1 MGMGPCR
8 FRELLGGR
16 EEAVVQR
23 RVMSLRLLLVALA
36 GAAVVAACA
45 SDDDALTVAEYAE
58 RCGARSGF
66 DEVWE
71 TWGEFTTELSDVYNE
86 LAAATPPDVLIAFHA
101 ASTEAA
107 RVLLAFGEDQPADA
121 VFDTVALSTPALLAA
136 ADALDAARSLLPE
149 DVRSELRATGC
160 IGEEG

>member
-1 MGMGPCR
+1 MGTGPRGVGSC
-8 FRELLGGR
+8 GVGR

-23 RVMSLRLLLVALA
+23 RMMPLRLLLVAIA
-36 GAAVVAACA
+36 AAAVVAACA
-45 SDDDALTVAEYAE
+45 SDDDALTVAEYAAQ
-58 RCGARSGF
+58 CGARSGF

-71 TWGEFTTELSDVYNE
+71 TWGDFTAELSDVYDE